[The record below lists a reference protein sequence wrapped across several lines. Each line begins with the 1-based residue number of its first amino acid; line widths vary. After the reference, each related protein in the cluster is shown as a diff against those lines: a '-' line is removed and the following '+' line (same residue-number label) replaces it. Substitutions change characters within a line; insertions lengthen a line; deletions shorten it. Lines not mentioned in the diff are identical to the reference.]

1 MEGLTVGIRTVAL
14 AGAVTSTST
23 GLLGLLIPD
32 LLASAVGID
41 PDAVVTTV
49 IRLVCAAY
57 LGYGLLAWLARNM
70 TDVVAWRAISIA
82 NAVSW
87 GLSACALAIGLA
99 SGVGAAWVW
108 ILVAVQ
114 VAYAVAWA
122 SALVRT
128 RRFASRLA

>member
-1 MEGLTVGIRTVAL
+1 VGVRTVAL

-57 LGYGLLAWLARNM
+57 LGYGLLAWSARNM
-70 TDVVAWRAISIA
+70 TDVVAWRAIAIA

-108 ILVAVQ
+108 TLVAMQ
-114 VAYAVAWA
+114 VAFAVAWA